1 MVVSPLRVVPLKI
14 GNNNCKPGGTYRKT
28 PSICKIPTL
37 YRANF
42 AEDRHQH
49 SRGGLSK
56 IGLSIKFLI
65 CLNLPTSP
73 LCGWV
78 SGAGHLNRCGD
89 FGSMLRVLREG
100 FKANF
105 RLYFSQDCTEPGG
118 CQGFFC
124 FRITGAEPLA
134 AQAVVVSNPP
144 LPLLRHCRNR
154 LAGGGGR
161 ARV

>member
-1 MVVSPLRVVPLKI
+1 MDVPPVFRQGRVANDRPGRPALRKRSRNGVPNFGAKNSVMRV
-14 GNNNCKPGGTYRKT
+14 GERG
-28 PSICKIPTL
+28 
-37 YRANF
+37 RA
-42 AEDRHQH
+42 
-49 SRGGLSK
+49 
-56 IGLSIKFLI
+56 
-65 CLNLPTSP
+65 P
-73 LCGWV
+73 
-78 SGAGHLNRCGD
+78 NRCGGAAVRRL
-89 FGSMLRVLREG
+89 GSMPRALREG
-100 FKANF
+100 FKTNP

-124 FRITGAEPLA
+124 FRIAGAEPLA